1 MKRKPRIKKLSL
13 LFAMILLV
21 TVTFGS
27 PVWAQEEDTFHQYL
41 PLSINIQFD
50 AARWI
55 GPEGGTVNVL
65 VASPRNAS
73 TLYAGTAA
81 TGVYKTI
88 DSGVNWIAANDG
100 IKTQPILSLA
110 VDPDNTQ
117 NIYAGT
123 DGQGIYKSTNSGD
136 SWTAAN
142 KGISANAIV
151 YALVVNPGNPALVYA
166 GTRTKG
172 TNNGVLYK
180 SVDNGKNWS
189 AVFSQTGNWVNSLAV
204 NPNKPNLIL
213 AATQYNGPYIAK
225 SYGSSGEWTKTTVS
239 SGDRSLGMAVAYD
252 PRAENN
258 QAYFSAGN
266 DDFFRS
272 SDNGSNWSLSDSG
285 IGDSILSRNGLAIK
299 PGSPSVLYLATST
312 SSSAGVLRSGNSG
325 QSWAS
330 SGLKGKKVYTVAAP
344 IGSANTVF
352 AGTYQEG
359 VYKSTDGGST
369 WKRSTSG
376 LGSSYVTGMAF
387 RGASTYYSA
396 TYGGGVLKSTNS
408 GQSWEEFNTNL
419 GDLYINGLVQHPTQ
433 PNLIFALTANAG
445 LRHYDLN
452 TTGGWL
458 SAEGL
463 PSQFERFNY
472 AMRDD
477 PETTLATTA
486 VGINGMAFAPSD
498 ANIAYLATNGGG
510 VYASTNSGTS
520 FTPRGLTNEV
530 VKSVAVNW
538 TDPDTIYV
546 STSTKGVVKKSTDG
560 GIAWVSIGLP
570 EAQLQQPVNVVAM
583 WPAVADQVCAGTDNG
598 IWIYN
603 GTSWEAA
610 GLQGY
615 KITSLVPDPS
625 SAHIM
630 FAGTDNGAFY
640 SSDHAKWTPI
650 AEDIGTLNVAS
661 INFNPSENFYI
672 YFGTVDHGALRIGLL
687 R

>member
-1 MKRKPRIKKLSL
+1 MKRKPTIKKLFL
-13 LFAMILLV
+13 LFT
-21 TVTFGS
+21 TVLMVAVSIGA
-27 PVWAQEEDTFHQYL
+27 PVWARDADTFPLYL
-41 PLSINIQFD
+41 PSIISFENE

-65 VASPRNAS
+65 VASPSNSS

-81 TGVYKTI
+81 TGVFRTTDGGSKW
-88 DSGVNWIAANDG
+88 VAANDG
-100 IKTQPILSLA
+100 IKTQAILSLA
-110 VDPDNTQ
+110 IDHDDTQ

-123 DGQGIYKSTNSGD
+123 DGQGIYKSTDGGD
-136 SWTAAN
+136 SWAAAN
-142 KGISANAIV
+142 KGIGANAIV
-151 YALVVNPGNPALVYA
+151 YALAVNPGNSALVYA

-189 AVFSQTGNWVNSLAV
+189 AVFTQTGNWVNSLAV

-225 SYGSSGEWTKTTVS
+225 SYGSSGEWTKTTVN

-252 PRAENN
+252 PRAANN
-258 QAYFSAGN
+258 RAYFSAGN
-266 DDFFRS
+266 DDFFLS
-272 SDNGSNWSLSDSG
+272 SDNGSNWNLSDSG
-285 IGDSILSRNGLAIK
+285 IGDSVLSRNGLAIK
-299 PGSPSVLYLATST
+299 PSNPSVLYLATNT
-312 SSSAGVLRSGNSG
+312 SSNAGVLRSGNSG
-325 QSWAS
+325 DSWSS

-359 VYKSTDGGST
+359 VYKSTDGGAT

-376 LGSSYVTGMAF
+376 LGSSYVTGMTF
-387 RGASTYYSA
+387 KGSTTYYSA

-419 GDLYINGLVQHPTQ
+419 GDIYINGLVQHPTKS
-433 PNLIFALTANAG
+433 NIIYALTANNG

-452 TTGGWL
+452 TTAGWV
-458 SAEGL
+458 SAQGL
-463 PSQFERFNY
+463 PAQFDRQNY

-477 PETTLATTA
+477 PETTLATAA
-486 VGINGMAFAPSD
+486 VGINAMAFAPSD
-498 ANIAYLATNGGG
+498 SNIAYLATNGGG

-520 FTPRGLTNEV
+520 FSPRGLTNEV
-530 VKSVAVNW
+530 VTSVAVNQ

-560 GIAWVSIGLP
+560 GTAWVSIGLP

-583 WPAVADQVCAGTDNG
+583 WPGVADQVCAGTDNG

-610 GLQGY
+610 GLQGR
-615 KITSLVPDPS
+615 KITSLVPDLFT
-625 SAHIM
+625 ANFM

-640 SSDHAKWTPI
+640 SNDHHNWTPI
-650 AEDIGTLNVAS
+650 AEDSGTLNVAS
-661 INFNPSENFYI
+661 INFNSAEHFYI
-672 YFGTVDHGALRIGLL
+672 YFGTVDHGALRVSFL